1 MKDLISSTQVFSIST
16 SGRGTHITAHSIC
29 RRLHHMTKKQSTG
42 KVPAPP
48 SHVLY
53 DKLTPR
59 ESRVLAALG
68 KDKKADRTPLKK

>member
-68 KDKKADRTPLKK
+68 EDKKTDRTPLKK

>member
-1 MKDLISSTQVFSIST
+1 
-16 SGRGTHITAHSIC
+16 
-29 RRLHHMTKKQSTG
+29 MTKKQSTS
-42 KVPAPP
+42 KVPDSL

-68 KDKKADRTPLKK
+68 QGKKTGQTPLEK